1 VVDNEAIR
9 QQRERASRASSR
21 AELRKEL
28 GIPNLTTNPLL
39 GLDPFE
45 AESYM
50 LYAPEK
56 SYERPVKSPR
66 YVDPRMDSPDQQLL
80 RQQIGEFYDD
90 PEQYYEDNKLNI
102 TNEESLVD
110 RTKSMLSRLF
120 DYEDE
125 ADFSMFGVDL
135 GAVESV
141 WDTSIRHLT
150 GAYDLLN
157 LGFGG
162 IISAMPGGVQTL
174 SYDEL
179 SAGRSVGEIL
189 SGKMQPGDAPS
200 PGQIALTSIGL
211 EAARIRNGGARASDI
226 LLANP
231 ATAPFILAAL
241 KAESSPLQQEGFDLL
256 DPEQREAAFDSGYEK
271 WFSGI
276 TDFGLAFADPLII
289 AGVGAK
295 VVRAGMI
302 GAGRGSGAD
311 RAALDAL
318 VDNAITNIDTK
329 VGRNSAEE
337 AATLINNPQ
346 GRNTQSV
353 EELID
358 ESIEYRGLPRITP
371 EVEAGYDGDFIADF
385 LDRVSRVDKNG
396 QKVMDPRA
404 ILEELPVSGTTQAT
418 DVADILYRSQSY
430 YEAGMIVKAL
440 NGNKA
445 ALEVLTALR
454 PALGDEAYRL
464 RRQQKAF
471 QIFNE
476 TQKRTDAHAGIK
488 EQRNL
493 VESRIVEIEDELRGM
508 GVLDEDGFYT
518 SRVVDPDVAPRGQ
531 DLIKERQRLDKTADE
546 LAELDLMV
554 DGHVPDPLNPG
565 GLQYKADLAGKIVDD
580 VVATYRR
587 YDPAEINW
595 LYEGGLDNRFWF
607 ASKNNPYSR
616 MVMDS
621 RARRAKAKYQYAVE
635 GSSWLP
641 HKVYKGENAAGEA
654 IFESDGWMSKSMFE
668 GTSRI
673 RRGLRIWRWAGTETP
688 SGYIGLKGTA
698 TVGSEREFKAAV
710 NLDIYK
716 GEGVKVG
723 DEILFGEQRLSELYG
738 QFAQALNNPNVDSA
752 KVLNRIEDE
761 IAKDLMRAYGI
772 TSKEKEA
779 TRAVQTIL
787 RKARRERAKTIA
799 TIKDERFF
807 VDPDTG
813 TVNKA
818 PFLESQLANG
828 TYMLPFRELER
839 IAQRLNKTGGQGFR
853 EKLSSLG
860 YMAAETDAIFQ
871 SLWRPATLLRLSY
884 TQRNALEGI
893 IRSAVHE
900 VSMRPFT
907 WPVVAP
913 ALGVRN
919 AVMKRVVEKRTASA
933 AQKISTSAS
942 PQELQ
947 VAFMNEYAITQELD
961 LYQSARS
968 VTIDNEKFYT
978 LVQPDGT
985 TTRITATEH
994 ATRENELIAA
1004 KGDAEA
1010 VLSDVLKQYE
1020 ADIKGT
1026 RFAQWREKNLEAL
1039 DAEKQATEEQLNI
1052 LNKEAEE
1059 FETSMLND
1067 PAGLKQL
1074 EMFNARYETLQ
1085 ILDSQIGRKRE
1096 MLRYDAQAGLAMY
1109 QQQAGRARRIGS
1121 GTSIGPDGTF
1131 HGDAFAGPLAQINRD
1146 LLSSDTTVKQR
1157 LQVVADAYGSLFQDV
1172 TARRAIVEWNGGR
1185 NVELWSES
1193 LGSFIE
1199 QASSSWVI
1207 QRLVLNNGDFAKTV
1221 QDIRRTP
1228 EGRQWIKTISFLFGD
1243 STDPDDLV
1251 YKNKG
1256 LDSELELEALDR
1268 LVPFANN
1275 TPVGVED
1282 ITRLDMKRLNQY
1294 LEDVWGKVTYATQR
1308 KTNPEPNEMMD
1319 SLYNLLAQR
1328 VRSKSSQ
1335 VAETATTDATTKQV
1349 QAIVTSLPDSVTS
1362 GFGPIAGYETISMA
1376 TRSFAVPYGKLVQKL
1391 FRALGTIP
1399 EDAIVRGPFY
1409 NERFKK
1415 TRNMLIRAYMDD
1427 NGLQAAD
1434 KGLLRKKN
1442 GRGQPDTIAHDSI
1455 VIPTG
1460 ELNRIYV
1467 QAHRRAL
1474 SDTKEWLYTIDRR
1487 TNLGKYG
1494 EYAFPF
1500 ISAAQNAAVVAGKL
1514 LWKEPWVAPAIAA
1527 LWNAPNRLGIEDENG
1542 NLMVPM
1548 PFEGITEW
1556 LAAHPEIPV
1565 LGGAVDSKD
1574 RIVIPK
1580 DGLNVMLP
1588 DTGFG
1593 LVPRTS
1599 PSIVVGASE
1608 LMKWGM
1614 FKQETPNIMVSTMGK
1629 ENADQMW
1636 QLTKDYIF
1644 GEGQGMSDE
1653 FLSFDKFLPA
1663 GWQKI
1668 WYSQDEM
1675 SRQYGYKYQIA
1686 NRTENL
1692 RYKGGLRDTKPTPEE
1707 IAKRATN
1714 MLLFDAFGN
1723 LGVPTPQAPY
1733 PVITRPIVTSP
1744 IQELQDWYRQEQAR
1758 DPQNASQNMAKL
1770 FGDWALQSATTKI
1783 TKNIGGA
1790 NPSPE
1795 TVADI
1800 KTLDPLI
1807 RQVAQTV
1814 GDDNLS
1820 VLGILVNNR
1829 SSVVEYET
1837 SAYAWEKATKIP
1849 GTNREWREIQSPQQS
1864 IAEQQRVAGWAVY
1877 SREIDKIDARLAS
1890 AGYKSYEAAG
1900 AQGFKNAKKIVVQ
1913 TMLDNPDYAGWAT
1926 DYLDRGGSKTL
1937 AAVQTMEA
1945 AVQDETFRQ
1954 LLIKEGKEQL
1964 LANMMEYTQQR
1975 RNLLQLLAASG
1986 HGIEHD
1992 NNIMLKTGWANIR
2005 QRLSESDVRW
2015 ADIANRFLTGDDNPI
2030 APGNAM
2036 LVEQMERAA
2045 NNG

>member
-1 VVDNEAIR
+1 VADNEAIR

-21 AELRKEL
+21 EQLRQDL

-45 AESYM
+45 AESY
-50 LYAPEK
+50 LPYAPEK

-66 YVDPRMDSPDQQLL
+66 YVDPRMDSPDQQLQ

-125 ADFSMFGVDL
+125 ADFSLFGLDL

-162 IISAMPGGVQTL
+162 VISAMPGGVQTL

-211 EAARIRNGGARASDI
+211 EAARIRNGGARPSDI

-256 DPEQREAAFDSGYEK
+256 DPEQRKEAFDSGYEK
-271 WFSGI
+271 WFSGM

-302 GAGRGSGAD
+302 GAGRGSAAD
-311 RAALDAL
+311 RVALDAL

-337 AATLINNPQ
+337 AATLINTPP
-346 GRNTQSV
+346 GRSTQSV
-353 EELID
+353 EELVD
-358 ESIEYRGLPRITP
+358 EAIEYRGLPRITP

-385 LDRVSRVDKNG
+385 LDRVSRVDDNG
-396 QKVMDPRA
+396 QKVMGPRA
-404 ILEELPVSGTTQAT
+404 ILEELPVSGTTNPT
-418 DVADILYRSQSY
+418 DIADILYRSQSY

-440 NGNKA
+440 NGNKE

-454 PALGDEAYRL
+454 PSLADEAYRL

-476 TQKRTDAHAGIK
+476 PQKRADAHAGIQA
-488 EQRNL
+488 QRDQVVAKLADVND
-493 VESRIVEIEDELRGM
+493 EIRDIGPIRTVDDPAVGIRG
-508 GVLDEDGFYT
+508 LDLNNEKI
-518 SRVVDPDVAPRGQ
+518 A
-531 DLIKERQRLDKTADE
+531 LEKTLDE
-546 LAELDLMV
+546 LAELDEMI
-554 DGHVPDPLNPG
+554 DGYVPDPLRKGSIAYNP
-565 GLQYKADLAGKIVDD
+565 DLAQRVVDD

-587 YDPAEINW
+587 YDPDEIDW
-595 LYEGGLDNRFWF
+595 LYQGGLDNRFWF

-635 GSSWLP
+635 GTSWLP
-641 HKVYKGENAAGEA
+641 HKVYKGETKAGEP
-654 IFESDGWMSKSMFE
+654 ILESDGWFSKSMFE
-668 GTSRI
+668 GTSSL
-673 RRGLRIWRWAGTETP
+673 RRNLRIWRWAGTETP
-688 SGYIGLKGTA
+688 AGYIGLKGTA
-698 TVGSEREFKAAV
+698 TIGSEREFKAAV
-710 NLDIYK
+710 SLDIYK
-716 GEGVKVG
+716 GKGVKVG
-723 DEILFGEQRLSELYG
+723 DEVLFGEQRLSELYG
-738 QFAQALNNPNVDSA
+738 QFAEALNNPNVDSLT
-752 KVLNRIEDE
+752 VLGRIEDE

-772 TSKEKEA
+772 RQGDKTAQEA
-779 TRAVQTIL
+779 L
-787 RKARRERAKTIA
+787 EHLMRKARRERARTLSQIR
-799 TIKDERFF
+799 DERFF

-818 PFLESQLANG
+818 PFLESQLADG
-828 TYMLPFRELER
+828 TYMLPFGELEK
-839 IAQRLNKTGGQGFR
+839 IAKRLNKTGGQGFR
-853 EKLSSLG
+853 EKLASAG
-860 YMAAETDAIFQ
+860 YMAAEMDAIFQ

-893 IRSAVHE
+893 IRSAIHE
-900 VSMRPFT
+900 VSLRPFT

-913 ALGVRN
+913 TLGVRN
-919 AVMKRVVEKRTASA
+919 AVMKRVVEKRTAKAGEKIA
-933 AQKISTSAS
+933 ASAS
-942 PQELQ
+942 ADEIQTALMRQQDATVQMEQL
-947 VAFMNEYAITQELD
+947 IT
-961 LYQSARS
+961 ARS
-968 VTIDNEKFYT
+968 TTVDGQEFFE
-978 LVQPDGT
+978 LVEPDGT
-985 TTRITATEH
+985 STRVDRATYD
-994 ATRENELIAA
+994 ARLDDAAAA
-1004 KGDAEA
+1004 KLDADEA
-1010 VLSDVLKQYE
+1010 LSDVLAQYE

-1026 RFAQWREKNLEAL
+1026 KFGAWREKNLKDL
-1039 DAEKQATEEQLNI
+1039 DQQ
-1052 LNKEAEE
+1052 KEASERQLAALNEE
-1059 FETSMLND
+1059 AKETRFTDEMLED
-1067 PAGLKQL
+1067 RAAVEQFR
-1074 EMFNARYETLQ
+1074 MFGARYETLQ
-1085 ILDSQIGRKRE
+1085 ILDGVLARQRE
-1096 MLRYDAQAGLAMY
+1096 MLRYDPQAGLAMY
-1109 QQQAGRARRIGS
+1109 RQQAGRARRIGS
-1121 GTSIGPDGTF
+1121 GTSIGPDGNF

-1146 LLSSDTTVKQR
+1146 LLSSDITVKQR
-1157 LQVVADAYGSLFQDV
+1157 LQVVADAYGSLFNDV
-1172 TARRAIVEWNGGR
+1172 TARRAVVDWNGGS
-1185 NVELWSES
+1185 NVGLWAEG

-1207 QRLVLNNGDFAKTV
+1207 QRLVLNGGDIPKTM

-1228 EGRQWIKTISFLFGD
+1228 QGRQWIKTIAFLFGD

-1251 YKNKG
+1251 YKNMGRNKD
-1256 LDSELELEALDR
+1256 LNLEELDR
-1268 LVPFANN
+1268 LVPFVND
-1275 TPVGVED
+1275 TPVGVQD
-1282 ITRLDMKRLNQY
+1282 ITVLDTTRLNQY
-1294 LEDVWGKVTYATQR
+1294 LEDVWHKVTYATQR
-1308 KTNPEPNEMMD
+1308 KVDPETGETMD
-1319 SLYNLLAQR
+1319 SLYNLLVTR
-1328 VRSKSSQ
+1328 VRAKDGDIP
-1335 VAETATTDATTKQV
+1335 EGATTVASTKEQV
-1349 QAIVTSLPDSVTS
+1349 EAIVSALPDSVTNR
-1362 GFGPIAGYETISMA
+1362 FGPIAGYETISIA

-1427 NGLQAAD
+1427 NGLERAD
-1434 KGLLRKKN
+1434 KGLLRKAN
-1442 GRGQPDTIAHDSI
+1442 GSRMPDTIAHDTI
-1455 VIPTG
+1455 GIPAG
-1460 ELNRIYV
+1460 ELERIYV

-1474 SDTKEWLYTIDRR
+1474 KDTKEWLYTIDRR

-1527 LWNAPNRLGIEDENG
+1527 LWNAPNRLGLEDENG
-1542 NLMVPM
+1542 NLLVPM

-1565 LGGAVDSKD
+1565 LGGAVDSND

-1614 FKQETPNIMVSTMGK
+1614 FKQETPDIMVSTMGK

-1644 GEGQGMSDE
+1644 GEGQGMSDQ

-1900 AQGFKNAKKIVVQ
+1900 AKGFKNAKKVLVQ

-1945 AVQDETFRQ
+1945 AVQDESFRQ

-1975 RNLLQLLAASG
+1975 RNLLQLLAVSG

-2005 QRLSESDVRW
+2005 QRLIESDVRW
-2015 ADIANRFLTGDDNPI
+2015 ADIANRFLTGDDNPV

-2045 NNG
+2045 DNG